1 MEKQIPVFSNSGL
14 KNNSTF
20 AVYTPSKKRIE
31 NPVNLSV
38 FVNSD
43 EPDGGI
49 MVPYGGYLSIAV
61 NKGAYIDMYVLGSN
75 TIRLSGGSSYF
86 IKIVEPIVL
95 KVIPATNEA

>member
-20 AVYTPSKKRIE
+20 AVYTSSKKRVE

-61 NKGAYIDMYVLGSN
+61 NEGVFIDMYALVAK
-75 TIRLSGGSSYF
+75 TIRLSGGNSYF

-95 KVIPATNEA
+95 KVTNTPNEA

>member
-31 NPVNLSV
+31 NPANLSV

-49 MVPYGGYLSIAV
+49 MVPYGGYLSITV
-61 NKGAYIDMYVLGSN
+61 VKGAYIDMYVLGIN

-95 KVIPATNEA
+95 KVYPATNEA